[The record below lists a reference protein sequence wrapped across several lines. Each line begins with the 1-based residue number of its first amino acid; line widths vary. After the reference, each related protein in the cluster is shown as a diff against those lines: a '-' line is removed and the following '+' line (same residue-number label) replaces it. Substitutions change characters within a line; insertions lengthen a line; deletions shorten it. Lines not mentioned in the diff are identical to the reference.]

1 MNLQEDKSPIRMSPS
16 ELKREYE
23 ASKKKDNKEKKR
35 EEERQ
40 KKSEYHQE
48 LKKLRQY
55 KEKRLKWQIEQSK
68 EKAARAT
75 QREAERNRPEV
86 ITTKDTDPEATT
98 KIVKNIARVASPFVK
113 KGVDKLYDKI
123 TKKKTKPKEEL
134 KRLPLGKDK
143 KVLALPGSSTKDQ
156 KRLKPAKP
164 LPQMS
169 GSEKL
174 KAIKAGTYLG
184 RGKVAENPQPSSPP
198 ESNAKK
204 SAKRVFLKRNASSGS
219 LSQSQSSNIG
229 VGRVSQHFFNVKRK
243 AAMKKGKSTP
253 KTQQEQYSC
262 WREEFLYEI
271 GTLRKKVKDK
281 EDKIIDVMRGKNAI
295 KLNPSVTEVYD
306 HNELNESPNTASIFA
321 KATPLLKL
329 RTTPL
334 SDIVLSKQ
342 PGKKRAED
350 IRDEMRKAFMGD
362 LSDYRNNFDLSG
374 HSSDDNDVNSNKSIK
389 SEAYDDYDETFRQH
403 SRERFTAGSGDEREK
418 RRRAASLR
426 VIAAMKEM
434 NKNVESSKKKKKK
447 KKEKDQ

>member
-23 ASKKKDNKEKKR
+23 ASKKRDKREKNKE
-35 EEERQ
+35 EEQ
-40 KKSEYHQE
+40 KKKSGWHKEI
-48 LKKLRQY
+48 KKIR
-55 KEKRLKWQIEQSK
+55 KNREKRLKWQMRQSK
-68 EKAARAT
+68 EKAARAA

-113 KGVDKLYDKI
+113 KGVEKLYDKV

-134 KRLPLGKDK
+134 KL
-143 KVLALPGSSTKDQ
+143 LPGSSTKDQ

-198 ESNAKK
+198 ESKAKK

-434 NKNVESSKKKKKK
+434 NKNVESPKKKKKK